1 MVQDTNRFNT
11 ESPGSRRITLVIGVG
26 NELRGDDGV
35 GPFIA
40 RKIKA
45 KKMPRT
51 LVEIHV
57 GETTSL
63 LELWADAAA
72 VILLDAVKS
81 GAGAG
86 KIYRL
91 NPRQQSIPS
100 SFFRFSTHNFGLA
113 ECVRLAKTLKRLPPC
128 LIIYGI
134 EGKNFEN
141 GTGLSPEVEKA
152 ALEVTDLVTR
162 DVYRHLEDQHITDL
176 KKIRTNP

>member
-1 MVQDTNRFNT
+1 MVQDTNRSNT
-11 ESPGSRRITLVIGVG
+11 GRPDSRRNIFVIAVG

-45 KKMPRT
+45 KKMPGT
-51 LVEIHV
+51 LVEIHG

-72 VILLDAVKS
+72 VILLDAVKP
-81 GAGAG
+81 GAHPG

-91 NPRQQSIPS
+91 NPRRQSIPS
-100 SFFRFSTHNFGLA
+100 SLFSYSTHNFGIAETVELA
-113 ECVRLAKTLKRLPPC
+113 RTLNRLPPC

-134 EGKNFEN
+134 EGKSFER
-141 GTGLSPEVEKA
+141 GVGLSSEIKDAAHVIMDRVIGEIREKTESVSA
-152 ALEVTDLVTR
+152 QGKR
-162 DVYRHLEDQHITDL
+162 
-176 KKIRTNP
+176 